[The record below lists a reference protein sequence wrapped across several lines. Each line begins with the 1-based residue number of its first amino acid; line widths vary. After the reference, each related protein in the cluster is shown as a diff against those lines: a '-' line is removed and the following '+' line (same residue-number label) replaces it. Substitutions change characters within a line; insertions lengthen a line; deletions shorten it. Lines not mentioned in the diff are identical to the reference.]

1 MGNEWIFISI
11 FQILVSMGVFA
22 ALAYIA
28 KYIVKKG
35 RLRTRFKNSRIANP
49 EEYFPSEEVFLLKQV
64 FYLIVI
70 LVIIM
75 ICLYLTFDWNEG
87 FYFIYLLDIAVS
99 IYLALKMDKDSR
111 KDKVLLFLLIPFGSI
126 TGLLFGDTI
135 VALLD
140 LTHIIGY
147 LYFIKVYFRKFVEY
161 TENNGL
167 GVTIILLFG
176 LILVSFLFTILVEN
190 VSPIDSLT
198 MVSNAFT
205 SNSFDASGKNVIGKL
220 NSLIL
225 AWSGFILSGVGTAT
239 LTVSIVNEYV
249 NRQFAEIKDLARKKK
264 EEKKRPYPTRII

>member
-1 MGNEWIFISI
+1 MGFEWIFISI
-11 FQILVSMGVFA
+11 FQILVAMGIFA

-28 KYIVKKG
+28 KYIVTKG
-35 RLRTRFKNSRIANP
+35 RLMARFKKSKLSNP
-49 EEYFPSEEVFLLKQV
+49 QEYFPSEEVFLLKQV
-64 FYLIVI
+64 FYLMVI

-75 ICLYLTFDWNEG
+75 ICLYLTFDWDEG
-87 FYFIYLLDIAVS
+87 FYFVYLLDIVIS
-99 IYLALKMDKDSR
+99 LYLALKMDKDSP

-126 TGLLFGDTI
+126 TGILFGDSI
-135 VALLD
+135 IGLLD

-167 GVTIILLFG
+167 GITIILLFSII
-176 LILVSFLFTILVEN
+176 LISFLFTIVVEN
-190 VSPIDSLT
+190 VSPMDSIT

-205 SNSFDASGKNVIGKL
+205 SNSFDASGKNIIGKI

-239 LTVSIVNEYV
+239 LAVSIVNEYV
-249 NRQFAEIKDLARKKK
+249 NRQFAEIKDLVKKKK
-264 EEKKRPYPTRII
+264 EEK

>member
-1 MGNEWIFISI
+1 MGSEWIFISI

-35 RLRTRFKNSRIANP
+35 GLMARFKNSRLSNP
-49 EEYFPSEEVFLLKQV
+49 QEYFPSEEVFLLKQV

-87 FYFIYLLDIAVS
+87 FYFIYLLDIVVS
-99 IYLALKMDKDSR
+99 LYLALKMDKDSL

-126 TGLLFGDTI
+126 TGILFGDSI
-135 VALLD
+135 VVLLD

-147 LYFIKVYFRKFVEY
+147 LYFIKVYFRKFVDF

-167 GVTIILLFG
+167 GVTIVLLF
-176 LILVSFLFTILVEN
+176 LIIMVSFLFTILVEN
-190 VSPIDSLT
+190 VSPMDSIT

-205 SNSFDASGKNVIGKL
+205 SNSFDASGKNIIGKL

-239 LTVSIVNEYV
+239 LAVSIVNQYV
-249 NRQFAEIKDLARKKK
+249 DNQFAEMKDLVKKKK
-264 EEKKRPYPTRII
+264 EKK

>member
-1 MGNEWIFISI
+1 MDIEWIFISI
-11 FQILVSMGVFA
+11 FQILVAMGIFA

-28 KYIVKKG
+28 KYIVNKG
-35 RLRTRFKNSRIANP
+35 KLMARFKKSRLSNP
-49 EEYFPSEEVFLLKQV
+49 QEYFPSEEVFLLKQV

-70 LVIIM
+70 LVII
-75 ICLYLTFDWNEG
+75 NEG
-87 FYFIYLLDIAVS
+87 FYFAYLLDIVVS
-99 IYLALKMDKDSR
+99 LYLALKMDKDSL

-126 TGLLFGDTI
+126 TGILFGDSI
-135 VALLD
+135 VFLLD

-167 GVTIILLFG
+167 GITIILLFVII
-176 LILVSFLFTILVEN
+176 LISFLFTIVVEN
-190 VSPIDSLT
+190 VSPMDSIT

-205 SNSFDASGKNVIGKL
+205 SNSFDASGKNIIGKL

-239 LTVSIVNEYV
+239 LAVSILNQYV
-249 NRQFAEIKDLARKKK
+249 DNQFAEMKDLVKKKK
-264 EEKKRPYPTRII
+264 EKK

>member
-1 MGNEWIFISI
+1 MGIEWIFISI
-11 FQILVSMGVFA
+11 FQILVAMGIFA

-28 KYIVKKG
+28 KYIINKG
-35 RLRTRFKNSRIANP
+35 RLMARFKKSRLSNP
-49 EEYFPSEEVFLLKQV
+49 QEYFPSEEVFLLKQV

-75 ICLYLTFDWNEG
+75 ICLYLTFDWDEG
-87 FYFIYLLDIAVS
+87 FYFAYLLDIVVS
-99 IYLALKMDKDSR
+99 LYLALKMDKDSL

-126 TGLLFGDTI
+126 TGILFGDSI
-135 VALLD
+135 VFLLD

-147 LYFIKVYFRKFVEY
+147 LYFIKVYFRKFVDF

-167 GVTIILLFG
+167 GITIILLFVI
-176 LILVSFLFTILVEN
+176 ILVSFLFTIVVEN
-190 VSPIDSLT
+190 VSPMDSIT

-205 SNSFDASGKNVIGKL
+205 SNSFDASGKNIIGKI

-239 LTVSIVNEYV
+239 LAVSIVNEYV
-249 NRQFAEIKDLARKKK
+249 DRQFDEIKELVKKKK
-264 EEKKRPYPTRII
+264 EEE

>member
-1 MGNEWIFISI
+1 MGFEWIFIYI
-11 FQILVSMGVFA
+11 FQILVAMGIFA

-28 KYIVKKG
+28 KYIVTKG
-35 RLRTRFKNSRIANP
+35 RLMARFKKSKLSNP
-49 EEYFPSEEVFLLKQV
+49 QEYFPSEEVFLLKQV
-64 FYLIVI
+64 FYLMVI

-75 ICLYLTFDWNEG
+75 ICLYLTFDWDEG
-87 FYFIYLLDIAVS
+87 FYFVYLLDIVIS
-99 IYLALKMDKDSR
+99 LYLALKMDKDSL

-126 TGLLFGDTI
+126 TGILFGDTI

-167 GVTIILLFG
+167 GITIILLFSII
-176 LILVSFLFTILVEN
+176 LISFLFTIVVEN
-190 VSPIDSLT
+190 VSPMDSIT

-205 SNSFDASGKNVIGKL
+205 SNSFDASGKNIIGKI

-239 LTVSIVNEYV
+239 LAVSIVNEYV
-249 NRQFAEIKDLARKKK
+249 NRQFAEIKDLVKKKK
-264 EEKKRPYPTRII
+264 EEK